1 MKKAAPLDHGKAPRQ
16 TTEPAQRPVFKAPLK
31 RRKGLFLALLGVLGL
46 WIVALVI
53 LYVRTVYPME
63 QKHQA
68 PPAASPPS
76 GQTVPR

>member
-1 MKKAAPLDHGKAPRQ
+1 MKKADPLDRKPHKGEKESLPAPAFK
-16 TTEPAQRPVFKAPLK
+16 PPLRP
-31 RRKGLFLALLGVLGL
+31 RRGLFIALLGLLVL

-68 PPAASPPS
+68 PSASPPS

>member
-1 MKKAAPLDHGKAPRQ
+1 MKKADPLDYRKPHKGKKEPLPAPAFK
-16 TTEPAQRPVFKAPLK
+16 PPLRP
-31 RRKGLFLALLGVLGL
+31 RRGLFVALLGLLVL

-68 PPAASPPS
+68 PSASPPS